1 MCKFDFYSLLK
12 RRMYRKIETE
22 NFILIACNQIIL
34 ESAIE
39 GNIELSEQIKALVPN
54 DWTKFGERALAFSL
68 EKIKSSETEKDW
80 WSYLPIL
87 KSENRLIGLCGYKGS
102 PDENGMVEIG
112 YEIKND
118 YHNKGFAT
126 EIANALIE
134 DAFKNEKITYI
145 LAHTLGQDNAST
157 KVLKKCGFEKV
168 QDIEN
173 SELGTIWKWELK
185 REQYKSINGS
195 QR

>member
-1 MCKFDFYSLLK
+1 
-12 RRMYRKIETE
+12 MYRKIETE